1 LAANRLRGPI
11 KRSQSPAVRKA
22 FQREVSPK
30 RSPKRSPF
38 RSGPSPRR
46 SPLNVSSDKR
56 LNTKLTQ
63 KPIPSSFQVL
73 LTSPKQKSLLTSEK
87 HKTSSPNRKDVKT
100 FNKNDEPFVQ
110 IKKENKIRDEKP
122 NE

>member
-1 LAANRLRGPI
+1 VAANRLRGPI

-30 RSPKRSPF
+30 RSPL

-46 SPLNVSSDKR
+46 SPLNVSSEKR

-73 LTSPKQKSLLTSEK
+73 LTSPKHKSLLTSEK
-87 HKTSSPNRKDVKT
+87 HKTSSSPNRKDIKP
-100 FNKNDEPFVQ
+100 FDKNDEPFVQ
-110 IKKENKIRDEKP
+110 IKKDSKNRGEKP